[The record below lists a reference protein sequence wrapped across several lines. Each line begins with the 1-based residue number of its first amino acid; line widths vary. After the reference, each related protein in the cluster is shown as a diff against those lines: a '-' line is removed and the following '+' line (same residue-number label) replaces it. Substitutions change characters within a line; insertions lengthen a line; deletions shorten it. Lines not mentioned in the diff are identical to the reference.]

1 MFWFEEILDSVPFP
15 VSVTDME
22 MNWTFLNKA
31 AETAAGITRAEAV
44 GKPCIKW
51 NASICNSQD
60 CGVACLRQG
69 KGETAFT
76 QSGHHFMVNTKYL
89 YNAKGEQIGHIEV
102 IQDNTRI
109 VEAVNY
115 QELEVERLA
124 KNLRS
129 LSQGNLDLDFEVNEG
144 NEFTETEAKNF
155 AEINNN
161 LKMAAEGIIALI

>member
-1 MFWFEEILDSVPFP
+1 
-15 VSVTDME
+15 
-22 MNWTFLNKA
+22 
-31 AETAAGITRAEAV
+31 
-44 GKPCIKW
+44 
-51 NASICNSQD
+51 
-60 CGVACLRQG
+60 
-69 KGETAFT
+69 
-76 QSGHHFMVNTKYL
+76 MVNTKYL